1 MATKTVQGS
10 RVVAAMDWLFEGHRA
25 PAFMLALVLLYKAL
39 LITILLIPNAPTGL
53 GAFAEEFKVWCFG
66 YDPSTG
72 HMQPMQVV
80 VMFAEPVVL
89 GGAVL
94 VLWGRGLFATL
105 RGRPRALLPSVS
117 AAVTTIVIA
126 SAAFGSMRTKE
137 PANGELPFPA
147 EALRTT
153 FAPPKIDL
161 VNQKG
166 ERVTLEQFR
175 GKVVVITGIY
185 ASCSSTCPMIMA
197 QTRRA
202 MSALT
207 PEERAQV
214 IVLAVT
220 LDPEHDDLE
229 RRAHMAKG
237 LAMTAPQF
245 NVLGGDPA
253 EVHRVLDDLSI
264 ARRRDP
270 ETGAIDH
277 ANVFAVIDK
286 KGLLAYRFT
295 LGERQEQWLT
305 TALRM
310 LGKE

>member
-1 MATKTVQGS
+1 METKTVQKP
-10 RVVAAMDWLFEGHRA
+10 RVMRALDWLFEGHRA
-25 PAFMLALVLLYKAL
+25 PAFMLVLVLLYKAL
-39 LITILLIPNAPTGL
+39 LIAILLTPNAQAGL
-53 GAFAEEFKVWCFG
+53 GAFAEEFKIWCFG
-66 YDPSTG
+66 YDPATG
-72 HMQPMQVV
+72 KLQWAAVA
-80 VMFAEPVVL
+80 VMFAEPLVL

-94 VLWGRGLFATL
+94 VLWGRGLFTTI
-105 RGRPRALLPSVS
+105 RRRPRALLPSFS
-117 AAVTTIVIA
+117 AALTTIVIA
-126 SAAFGSMRTKE
+126 SAALGSLRTKE
-137 PANGELPFPA
+137 PNNGALPFPA
-147 EALRTT
+147 EELRTT
-153 FAPPKIDL
+153 FAPPKIVL
-161 VNQKG
+161 QNQKG
-166 ERVTLEQFR
+166 DTVSLEQFR
-175 GKVVVITGIY
+175 GKVVLITGIY

-220 LDPEHDDLE
+220 LDPEHDDLD
-229 RRAHMAKG
+229 RRAYMAKG
-237 LAMTAPQF
+237 LAMVPPQF

-270 ETGAIDH
+270 ETGVIEH
-277 ANVFAVIDK
+277 TNVFAVIDK
-286 KGLLAYRFT
+286 QGRLAYRFT